1 MEINFDD
8 TIKAMAKK
16 ERAVMPKDFR
26 IRINDLADSLPR
38 WQKRAKSPRMRAAR
52 IAALTT
58 AICLL
63 TGGTVLAQTNGWLTF
78 NWNGLPG
85 ELTIEEISDAGASAP
100 EAGRTD
106 YSRLEETLGKNEMFR
121 VTNTFGAESTLLQME
136 VTPEQLEK
144 LLTDSVI
151 PYEMP
156 QEVPEGYRFDRGWIY
171 FGLSPD
177 LVSPETKPAYTERLE
192 DGRLFEVF
200 SLPNGYE
207 QYINYI
213 FVAYRNEAG
222 SELQFIAQPLEKGAI
237 VSFAAR
243 ETGEIEET
251 ELPGYSKAVYL
262 HDGFGE
268 TWNDMVCAQKEI
280 PETPYLDIYDLDYEN
295 TAKGKS
301 GIPFEQKYYDAV
313 LYSVTGRDIGEETLT
328 DILDGLK

>member
-8 TIKAMAKK
+8 TIKEMAKK

-26 IRINDLADSLPR
+26 IRIDGLADSLPGR
-38 WQKRAKSPRMRAAR
+38 QKRAKRPRMRAAR
-52 IAALTT
+52 IAALTA

-63 TGGTVLAQTNGWLTF
+63 TGGTVLARANGWITF
-78 NWNGLPG
+78 DWNGAPG
-85 ELTIEEISDAGASAP
+85 ELVIEEDFAKEEVSEASGA
-100 EAGRTD
+100 D
-106 YSRLEETLGKNEMFR
+106 YSRLVETLGENEMFR
-121 VTNTFGAESTLLQME
+121 VTNASGAESTALQRQ

-144 LLTDSVI
+144 LLTGSVI

-156 QEVPEGYRFDRGWIY
+156 QEVPEGYRFDRGWIH

-177 LVSPETKPAYTERLE
+177 LVGPETKPAYTERLE

-213 FVAYRNEAG
+213 FMAYRNEAG
-222 SELQFIAQPLEKGAI
+222 SELQFTAQPLEKGAV

-243 ETGEIEET
+243 ETGKIKET

-295 TAKGKS
+295 TAKGKN